1 MDVKVNHRRERIANV
16 EKLRIL
22 AACGVA
28 SFHTHLAFPRSL
40 GVVGFIVLMLC
51 FCAFTVN
58 KPRPYDLADLA
69 RQRAQRLLK
78 PWLFWSVIYGILALA
93 KVIYEDAPFSEVFSP
108 TMFLT
113 GTRIHLW
120 FLPFAFVAA
129 VFLVLVHRTI
139 ITTPITVTIP
149 SAIVVGAL
157 CLFSCSILTQSG
169 RPLKTPLGQWL
180 LGLPAVPLGFA
191 IGQSMLLETS
201 QHRYRYLWV
210 FSATAVSGLALT
222 LLGFRVKFAVRY
234 IVAVAMVCAAFYWQ
248 GKPDT
253 ISKVLAPLSYGIYLI
268 HPLVLVFLNRIELAR
283 QQPLILFISVIFIS
297 AAITWVIKRTPLKQF
312 V

>member
-1 MDVKVNHRRERIANV
+1 MDARVNHHSERIANI
-16 EKLRIL
+16 ERLRIL

-28 SFHTHLAFPRSL
+28 SFHTHLVFPRSL
-40 GVVGFIVLMLC
+40 GVIGFIILMLC
-51 FCAFTVN
+51 FCVFTVN
-58 KPRPYDLADLA
+58 KSRPYDLADLA

-78 PWLFWSVIYGILALA
+78 PWLFWSVVYGILALA
-93 KVIYEDAPFSEVFSP
+93 KVIYEDVPFSEVFSP

-139 ITTPITVTIP
+139 ITIPIGVTIP
-149 SAIVVGAL
+149 SAVVIGAL
-157 CLFSCSILTQSG
+157 CLFGCSILTQSVQ
-169 RPLKTPLGQWL
+169 PLKTPVGQWL

-191 IGQSMLLETS
+191 IGQSTLLETS
-201 QHRYRYLWV
+201 QHRHRYLWV
-210 FSATAVSGLALT
+210 FSATVVSGLALA

-234 IVAVAMVCAAFYWQ
+234 IVAVAMVCSVLYWP
-248 GKPDT
+248 GKPDV
-253 ISKVLAPLSYGIYLI
+253 ISRTLAPLSYGIYLI
-268 HPLVLVFLNRIELAR
+268 HPLVVAFLIRLMSVE
-283 QQPLILFISVIFIS
+283 QHPFVLFVLVIFVS
-297 AAITWVIKRTPLKQF
+297 ALMTLIIKRTALMQF